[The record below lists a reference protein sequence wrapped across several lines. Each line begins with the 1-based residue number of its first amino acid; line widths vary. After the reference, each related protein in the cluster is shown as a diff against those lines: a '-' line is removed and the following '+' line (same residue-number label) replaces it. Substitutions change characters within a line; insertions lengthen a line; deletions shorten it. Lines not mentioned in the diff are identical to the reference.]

1 MADLYNLDAE
11 LEQGMMGTDDTH
23 LTNGDDEN
31 ELNAAVSTDDDNH
44 IATATDPM
52 DHDDDDTAV
61 YDDTSTYQSM
71 SNVPVALR
79 EAAMERQRIRRGGGG
94 DKTIDND
101 DHDDETV
108 GVNKLGKGLW
118 DTNKNDSYLVD
129 SLQQQQQQ
137 EKRDYQIQ
145 LQKLPY
151 THLYHAW
158 VQECHAPELL
168 PYPYGTIQQIR
179 KGLTRYENYSC
190 MNVQDELDP
199 GDTHRHRSR
208 RQNTNENLNA
218 LMDSLLRI
226 DVERVKFL
234 LSDLLKRRIQKITL
248 HPQHYMK
255 LLEEQQQQ
263 QQDEGEEM
271 DEDQEKNH
279 LLMCPAEVCVSWIEN
294 ATKLSLHTPN
304 NLFFVFTRYL

>member
-11 LEQGMMGTDDTH
+11 LEQDMMGTDDTH
-23 LTNGDDEN
+23 LANGDDEN
-31 ELNAAVSTDDDNH
+31 ELNAAVSTDDDPH
-44 IATATDPM
+44 IAIATDPM
-52 DHDDDDTAV
+52 DHDDDTAV
-61 YDDTSTYQSM
+61 YDDTSNYQSM

-79 EAAMERQRIRRGGGG
+79 EAAMERQRIRRGGG

-101 DHDDETV
+101 DDDDDTV

-118 DTNKNDSYLVD
+118 DTNKTDSYLFD

-168 PYPYGTIQQIR
+168 PYPYETIQQIR
-179 KGLTRYENYSC
+179 NGLLRYENYSC
-190 MNVQDELDP
+190 MNAQDELD
-199 GDTHRHRSR
+199 GDSHRHRSR

-255 LLEEQQQQ
+255 LLEEQKQQ

-279 LLMCPAEVCVSWIEN
+279 LLMCRAEVCVSQIEN
-294 ATKLSLHTPN
+294 VTKLLTPSTPN
-304 NLFFVFTRYL
+304 NPFFGFLS